1 MDEATLMYLGISS
14 MVILLLLVNA
24 GTFGPFTILLV
35 ILALIA
41 IIMLFLINYADF
53 LLFPLLTNILKLNI
67 IPAKN
72 YYIPKEQNC
81 VIKNINGIY
90 YATGYLTANLYNY
103 VFTKEESIDDETL
116 MIEAPTR
123 WERALMS
130 IKFPFKYNLIV
141 SSQDVQSYREELEG
155 KLSLLEFRLSKE
167 MSSGNPSQMT
177 VDDLQRQIRV
187 IQARIDRLSSG
198 ERPVQSLMYIEST
211 AAGISE
217 KAAKDALTSQLNQL
231 QTIMNGFDLNIIR
244 VTGREL
250 YYLFKFNYFI
260 PNSNSELLSLFGLQK

>member
-1 MDEATLMYLGISS
+1 MDEATLIYLGISS
-14 MVILLLLVNA
+14 MIILLLLLNA
-24 GTFGPFTILLV
+24 GTFGPFAILVV

-41 IIMLFLINYADF
+41 IIMLLLINYADF
-53 LLFPLLTNILKLNI
+53 LLFPFLTNMLKLNI

-81 VIKNINGIY
+81 VIKNINGVY

-116 MIEAPTR
+116 MIEAPTK

-141 SSQDVQSYREELEG
+141 SSHDVQSYREELEG

-167 MSSGNPSQMT
+167 MSSGNPNQMA
-177 VDDLQRQIRV
+177 VDDLQRQIRI
-187 IQARIDRLSSG
+187 IQARIDRLSGG

-217 KAAKDALTSQLNQL
+217 KAAKDTLTSQLNQL